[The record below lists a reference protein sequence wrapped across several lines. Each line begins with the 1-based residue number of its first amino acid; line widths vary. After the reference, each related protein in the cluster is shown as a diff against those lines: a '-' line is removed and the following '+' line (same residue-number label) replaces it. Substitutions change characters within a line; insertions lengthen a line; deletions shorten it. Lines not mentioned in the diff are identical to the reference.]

1 MRYLKKSIL
10 VNVALIGLA
19 MVVSYNAARMVRNAI
34 VLRAQSA
41 DMTKKIEELRLK
53 KQELEAELVQ
63 IQTKEATE
71 REAKE
76 RLNMKKSGEEVVV
89 VVPEK
94 KDNIVTASPSAIWN
108 TMREKITSF
117 FQ

>member
-1 MRYLKKSIL
+1 MRYFKKSIL

-19 MVVSYNAARMVRNAI
+19 MVVSYNATRMVRNAI

-63 IQTKEATE
+63 IQTKEAAE

-76 RLNMKKSGEEVVV
+76 RLNMKKFGEEVVV

-108 TMREKITSF
+108 TMWEKIASF